1 MKSLQVID
9 FLIFAK
15 IIIVMVKKMLF
26 LRLFFCHQKQVSQ
39 DNIGT
44 TYAVAGGA
52 ALVVATMAD
61 IR

>member
-26 LRLFFCHQKQVSQ
+26 LRLEKCGQEWPERPVS
-39 DNIGT
+39 D
-44 TYAVAGGA
+44 V
-52 ALVVATMAD
+52 
-61 IR
+61 

>member
-26 LRLFFCHQKQVSQ
+26 LRLFECGQEWPERQISIV
-39 DNIGT
+39 
-44 TYAVAGGA
+44 
-52 ALVVATMAD
+52 
-61 IR
+61 